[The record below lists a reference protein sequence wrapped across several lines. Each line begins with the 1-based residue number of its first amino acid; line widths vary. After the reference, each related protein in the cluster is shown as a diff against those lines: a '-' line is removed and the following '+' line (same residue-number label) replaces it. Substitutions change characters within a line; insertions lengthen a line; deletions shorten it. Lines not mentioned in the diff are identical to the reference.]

1 MMDRL
6 FYRFF
11 GMLDDCMGYLFDR
24 FFNKMFETLDWLF
37 DKFVSDAPRCKC
49 KKKKK

>member
-1 MMDRL
+1 MMDKL

-24 FFNKMFETLDWLF
+24 FI
-37 DKFVSDAPRCKC
+37 SDVPRCKC